1 MTEQDLTNIF
11 GRNIRFYRN
20 INGWTQE
27 TLAEKIGV
35 SKNTIWE
42 IEMGRKF
49 VRGARLVKFA
59 NLFNTSVYKL
69 FVPNQISY
77 DDSNTADILIKY
89 SEEVKEAVE
98 NIRNTYF
105 SKDK

>member
-1 MTEQDLTNIF
+1 MTGQDLIQIF
-11 GRNIRFYRN
+11 GRNIKFYRGL
-20 INGWTQE
+20 NGWSQE
-27 TLAEKIGV
+27 TLAEKMGV

-49 VRGARLVKFA
+49 VRATKLVKFA
-59 NLFNTSVYKL
+59 ELFNISAYKL
-69 FVPNQISY
+69 FVPSQISY
-77 DDSNTADILIKY
+77 DDVNAADILTKY

-105 SKDK
+105 IKDK